1 MHIGFLPVN
10 RRMGRFP
17 PRSAA
22 SGLAAVSFLYLIFEA
37 PDGADIA
44 YFRGGRFFSV
54 AAVSVKAGR
63 VIRDA
68 DGRRIGGVE
77 GVRDDQVLVVTETKM
92 VRVPVLQK
100 APSHPACRRV

>member
-1 MHIGFLPVN
+1 MYQARMHIGFLPVN

-44 YFRGGRFFSV
+44 YFRGGRFCE
-54 AAVSVKAGR
+54 GR
-63 VIRDA
+63 P
-68 DGRRIGGVE
+68 G
-77 GVRDDQVLVVTETKM
+77 
-92 VRVPVLQK
+92 
-100 APSHPACRRV
+100 HP